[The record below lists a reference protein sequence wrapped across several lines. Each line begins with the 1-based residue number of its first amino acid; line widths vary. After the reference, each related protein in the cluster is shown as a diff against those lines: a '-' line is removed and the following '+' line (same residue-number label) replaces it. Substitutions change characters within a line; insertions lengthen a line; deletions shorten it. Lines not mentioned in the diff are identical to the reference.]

1 MEQDELLK
9 RVLMMQRLQGME
21 SEPISAED
29 PYASMEKDQLISM
42 IHFLVKREDER
53 AQENQELKDMVK
65 ELRDTHKQDIK
76 TQSNLMKSIDRL
88 TNQVADLSTQNK
100 TLQQKVNDLLSQI
113 SVGNKVRFGSTSQKG
128 TKKNTAPVQDREKD
142 KDDFDG
148 TNGAAMSSNQ
158 QADAS
163 LAEETDSAEQPQK
176 SFEYRKGMKYQTMFA
191 DNRIVHES
199 DANLLP
205 EGATIIKS
213 VYESTYEQVSYIVQ
227 HDYEMIIYKD
237 KDGIMR
243 KGYFPKVSAESENE
257 TVIDRFPGTHASCS
271 LLANLV
277 FNKYH
282 MNTPVYRE
290 MVRLLN
296 NKMNVSRNTVYNW
309 FVKGSD
315 HLKKVLPVLKEKL
328 LAKGAVVN
336 CDETWCRVKVAGKYG
351 KKYIWCMVNKEAKVA
366 VYFYDDGSRGRQVL
380 RDFLGNTEI
389 DALQS
394 DGFNVYMYLDKEL
407 VDVDHLC
414 CLAHARAKFKYA
426 QEQGKDA
433 DAEYFISNIG
443 RLYDLEEQ
451 YRLRHLTA
459 QQIQQE
465 RQGEQTSK
473 IIQKI
478 RLRLDKLLADT
489 SGMRGEL
496 MNKALNYLKSFWNQ
510 LILYVKDGRYSIDNS
525 LAERTLRPMTVE
537 RKNSLTFG
545 SHDGAE
551 VSVIYHT
558 FIETCKMCGVSTL
571 EYFKEFFNAAIKRV
585 QFQMYLRNVEREQL
599 RIISKAIMQGRTDYE
614 RSAMPLCLQRICYR

>member
-1 MEQDELLK
+1 MEKDELLK

-21 SEPISAED
+21 TEPVSAED

-65 ELRDTHKQDIK
+65 ELRDTHKQDVK

-88 TNQVADLSTQNK
+88 TSQVADLTTQNK

-128 TKKNTAPVQDREKD
+128 TKKMATPVQDREKD

-148 TNGAAMSSNQ
+148 TNGAAMSTNQ
-158 QADAS
+158 QVDA
-163 LAEETDSAEQPQK
+163 APTEETESTEQPQK
-176 SFEYRKGMKYQTMFA
+176 SFDYRKGMKYQTMFA

-199 DANLLP
+199 DVNLLP

-243 KGYFPKVSAESENE
+243 KGYFPKVCAEAENE

-351 KKYIWCMVNKEAKVA
+351 KKYIWCMVNKESKVA
-366 VYFYDDGSRGRQVL
+366 VYFYDDGSRGRKVL
-380 RDFLGNTEI
+380 RDFLGETDI

-433 DAEYFISNIG
+433 DAEYFIRNIG

-451 YRLRHLTA
+451 YRLRHLTP
-459 QQIQQE
+459 QQILQE
-465 RQGEQTSK
+465 RQGEQTAK
-473 IIQKI
+473 IIQRI
-478 RLRLDKLLADT
+478 RRRLDKLLADT
-489 SGMRGEL
+489 SGMRGDL
-496 MNKALNYLKSFWNQ
+496 MNKALNYLRSFWNQ
-510 LILYVKDGRYSIDNS
+510 LVLYLKDGRYSIDNS

-571 EYFKEFFNAAIKRV
+571 EYFKEFF
-585 QFQMYLRNVEREQL
+585 
-599 RIISKAIMQGRTDYE
+599 KAIMQGRTDYE
-614 RSAMPLCLQRICYR
+614 NMLPMTIGIKK

>member
-1 MEQDELLK
+1 MEKDELLK

-21 SEPISAED
+21 TEPVSAED

-53 AQENQELKDMVK
+53 ARENQELKDMVK
-65 ELRDTHKQDIK
+65 DLRDTHKQDVK
-76 TQSNLMKSIDRL
+76 TQSSLMKSIDRL
-88 TNQVADLSTQNK
+88 TNQVADLTTQNK

-128 TKKNTAPVQDREKD
+128 TKKKAAPVQDREKD
-142 KDDFDG
+142 QDDFDG

-158 QADAS
+158 QADTAP
-163 LAEETDSAEQPQK
+163 ADETESAGQARR

-199 DANLLP
+199 DKNLLP
-205 EGATIIKS
+205 EGATYIRSEYKS
-213 VYESTYEQVSYIVQ
+213 SYDQVSYIVQ
-227 HDYEMIIYKD
+227 HDYEIIIYKD

-309 FVKGSD
+309 FVKGSE

-380 RDFLGNTEI
+380 RDFLGETEI
-389 DALQS
+389 SALQS

-433 DAEYFISNIG
+433 DAEYFITSIG

-451 YRLRHLTA
+451 YRLRHLTP

-473 IIQKI
+473 IIQ
-478 RLRLDKLLADT
+478 RMRQRLDKLLADT
-489 SGMRGEL
+489 IGMRGYL
-496 MNKALNYLKSFWNQ
+496 MHKALNYLKSFWNQ
-510 LILYVKDGRYSIDNS
+510 LILYLKDGRYSIDNT

-545 SHDGAE
+545 SHDGVE

-571 EYFKEFFNAAIKRV
+571 EYFKEFF
-585 QFQMYLRNVEREQL
+585 
-599 RIISKAIMQGRTDYE
+599 KAIMQGRTDYE
-614 RSAMPLCLQRICYR
+614 NMLPMTIGIKNN

>member
-1 MEQDELLK
+1 MEKDELLK

-21 SEPISAED
+21 TEPISAED

-65 ELRDTHKQDIK
+65 ELRDTHKQDVK
-76 TQSNLMKSIDRL
+76 TQTNLLKSIDNL
-88 TNQVADLSTQNK
+88 TNQVADLTTQNK

-113 SVGNKVRFGSTSQKG
+113 SVGNKVRFGSKSQKG
-128 TKKNTAPVQDREKD
+128 IRKSAAPVQDREKD
-142 KDDFDG
+142 KDNFDG
-148 TNGAAMSSNQ
+148 TNGAVMSSTSQ
-158 QADAS
+158 TDTSSVDADP
-163 LAEETDSAEQPQK
+163 ESAEQTQK
-176 SFEYRKGMKYQTMFA
+176 SYKNRIGLKYQTMNA

-199 DANLLP
+199 DVNLLP

-227 HDYEMIIYKD
+227 HDYEMIVYKD
-237 KDGIMR
+237 KEGVMR
-243 KGYFPKVSAESENE
+243 KGYFPKAEESAE
-257 TVIDRFPGTHASCS
+257 IDRIPGTHASCS

-309 FVKGSD
+309 FVKGSEY
-315 HLKKVLPVLKEKL
+315 LNKVLPILKEKL
-328 LAKGAVVN
+328 LAKGSVVN

-351 KKYIWCMVNKEAKVA
+351 KKYIWCMVNKEAKIA
-366 VYFYDDGSRGRQVL
+366 VYFYDDGSRGRKVL
-380 RDFLGNTEI
+380 REFLDKTEI

-426 QEQGKDA
+426 LEQGKDEE
-433 DAEYFISNIG
+433 AEYFIRNIG

-451 YRLRHLTA
+451 YRLRHLTPE
-459 QQIQQE
+459 QIQQE
-465 RQGEQTSK
+465 RQGEKTSK
-473 IIQKI
+473 IITQI
-478 RLRLDKLLADT
+478 RQRLDKLLADGN
-489 SGMRGEL
+489 GMRGDL
-496 MNKALNYLKSFWNQ
+496 MQKALNYLRSFWDQ
-510 LILYVKDGRYSIDNS
+510 LFLYIKDGRYCIDNS

-545 SHDGAE
+545 SHAGAK

-571 EYFKEFFNAAIKRV
+571 EYFKEFF
-585 QFQMYLRNVEREQL
+585 
-599 RIISKAIMQGRTDYE
+599 KAIMQRRTDYE
-614 RSAMPLCLQRICYR
+614 NMLPMTIGIKK

>member
-1 MEQDELLK
+1 MEKDELLK

-21 SEPISAED
+21 TEPVSAED

-65 ELRDTHKQDIK
+65 ELRDTHKQDMK

-88 TNQVADLSTQNK
+88 TNQVADLTTQNK

-128 TKKNTAPVQDREKD
+128 TRKKAAPVEDREKD

-148 TNGAAMSSNQ
+148 TNGSAMSSSQ
-158 QADAS
+158 QADA
-163 LAEETDSAEQPQK
+163 APADETGSSGQTRK

-199 DANLLP
+199 DRNLLP
-205 EGATIIKS
+205 EGATYIRSEYKS
-213 VYESTYEQVSYIVQ
+213 SYDQISYIVQ
-227 HDYEMIIYKD
+227 HDYEMIVYKD
-237 KDGIMR
+237 KNGKMQ
-243 KGYFPKVSAESENE
+243 KGYFPKAEEAAA
-257 TVIDRFPGTHASCS
+257 IDRLPGTHASCS

-336 CDETWCRVKVAGKYG
+336 CDETWCRVKVSGRYG
-351 KKYIWCMVNKEAKVA
+351 KKYIWCMVNKEAKAA

-380 RDFLGNTEI
+380 RDILGKTEI
-389 DALQS
+389 GALQS

-451 YRLRHLTA
+451 YRLRHLTP

-465 RQGEQTSK
+465 RQGEQTTK

-478 RLRLDKLLADT
+478 RQRLDKLLADT
-489 SGMRGEL
+489 SGMRGDL

-510 LILYVKDGRYSIDNS
+510 LILYLKDGRYSIDNS

-571 EYFKEFFNAAIKRV
+571 EYFKEFF
-585 QFQMYLRNVEREQL
+585 
-599 RIISKAIMQGRTDYE
+599 KAIMQGRTDYE
-614 RSAMPLCLQRICYR
+614 NMLPMTIGIKK

>member
-9 RVLMMQRLQGME
+9 RVLMMRRLQGME
-21 SEPISAED
+21 TEPASAEN

-65 ELRDTHKQDIK
+65 DLRDTHKQDVK
-76 TQSNLMKSIDRL
+76 TQTNLLKSIDRL
-88 TNQVADLSTQNK
+88 TNQVADLTTQNK

-128 TKKNTAPVQDREKD
+128 TKKKAAPVQDREKD

-158 QADAS
+158 QTDAAP
-163 LAEETDSAEQPQK
+163 AEESESTDQTQK

-191 DNRIVHES
+191 DNRVLHES
-199 DANLLP
+199 DVNLLP

-380 RDFLGNTEI
+380 RDFLGKTEI

-451 YRLRHLTA
+451 YRLRHLTP
-459 QQIQQE
+459 QQILQE
-465 RQGEQTSK
+465 RQGEQTTK
-473 IIQKI
+473 IIQRI
-478 RLRLDKLLADT
+478 RQRLDKLLADT
-489 SGMRGEL
+489 SSMRGDL

-510 LILYVKDGRYSIDNS
+510 LILYLKDGRYSIDNS

-571 EYFKEFFNAAIKRV
+571 EYFKEFF
-585 QFQMYLRNVEREQL
+585 
-599 RIISKAIMQGRTDYE
+599 KAIMQGRTDYE
-614 RSAMPLCLQRICYR
+614 NMLPMTIGIKK

>member
-1 MEQDELLK
+1 MEKDELLK

-21 SEPISAED
+21 TEPISAED

-65 ELRDTHKQDIK
+65 DLRDTHKQDVK
-76 TQSNLMKSIDRL
+76 TQSDLMKSIDRL
-88 TNQVADLSTQNK
+88 TNQVADLTTQNKTLQQKVNDLLSQISVGNTHKQDVKTQTNLLKSIDRLTNQVADLTTQNK

-128 TKKNTAPVQDREKD
+128 TKKKAAPVQDREKD

-158 QADAS
+158 QTDAAP
-163 LAEETDSAEQPQK
+163 AEESESTDQTQK

-191 DNRIVHES
+191 DNRVLHES
-199 DANLLP
+199 DVNLLP

-237 KDGIMR
+237 
-243 KGYFPKVSAESENE
+243 N
-257 TVIDRFPGTHASCS
+257 IDRFPGTHASCS

-328 LAKGAVVN
+328 LAKGA
-336 CDETWCRVKVAGKYG
+336 R
-351 KKYIWCMVNKEAKVA
+351 
-366 VYFYDDGSRGRQVL
+366 
-380 RDFLGNTEI
+380 
-389 DALQS
+389 
-394 DGFNVYMYLDKEL
+394 
-407 VDVDHLC
+407 
-414 CLAHARAKFKYA
+414 
-426 QEQGKDA
+426 
-433 DAEYFISNIG
+433 
-443 RLYDLEEQ
+443 
-451 YRLRHLTA
+451 
-459 QQIQQE
+459 
-465 RQGEQTSK
+465 
-473 IIQKI
+473 
-478 RLRLDKLLADT
+478 
-489 SGMRGEL
+489 
-496 MNKALNYLKSFWNQ
+496 
-510 LILYVKDGRYSIDNS
+510 
-525 LAERTLRPMTVE
+525 
-537 RKNSLTFG
+537 
-545 SHDGAE
+545 
-551 VSVIYHT
+551 
-558 FIETCKMCGVSTL
+558 
-571 EYFKEFFNAAIKRV
+571 
-585 QFQMYLRNVEREQL
+585 
-599 RIISKAIMQGRTDYE
+599 
-614 RSAMPLCLQRICYR
+614 

>member
-1 MEQDELLK
+1 MEKDELLK

-21 SEPISAED
+21 SKPVSAED

-53 AQENQELKDMVK
+53 AQEVQELKDMIRELKDTHKEDVKTRQSLLKAIDDLTRRLADSDAENK
-65 ELRDTHKQDIK
+65 ELRQEIK
-76 TQSNLMKSIDRL
+76 N
-88 TNQVADLSTQNK
+88 
-100 TLQQKVNDLLSQI
+100 LLSRI
-113 SVGNKVRFGSTSQKG
+113 SVSNKVRFGSTSQKG
-128 TKKNTAPVQDREKD
+128 TKKKSELVQDREKD
-142 KDDFDG
+142 KDEFDG

-158 QADAS
+158 QADAAP
-163 LAEETDSAEQPQK
+163 AEETEPAEQTQK
-176 SFEYRKGMKYQTMFA
+176 SFDYRKGMKYQTMFA

-199 DANLLP
+199 DVNLLP

-237 KDGIMR
+237 KNGKIR
-243 KGYFPKVSAESENE
+243 KGYFPKVSAETENG
-257 TVIDRFPGTHASCS
+257 TAIDRFPGTHASCS

-309 FVKGSD
+309 FRKGSY

-336 CDETWCRVKVAGKYG
+336 CDETWCRVKVNGKYG

-366 VYFYDDGSRGRQVL
+366 VYFYDDGSRGRKVL
-380 RDFLGNTEI
+380 RDFLGDTEI
-389 DALQS
+389 NALQS

-426 QEQGKDA
+426 LEQGKDK
-433 DAEYFISNIG
+433 DAEFFIRLIG
-443 RLYDLEEQ
+443 WLYDQEEQ
-451 YRLRHLTA
+451 YRLRHLTSK
-459 QQIQQE
+459 QILQE
-465 RQGEQTSK
+465 RQGEKTTK
-473 IIQKI
+473 IVNQI
-478 RLRLDKLLADT
+478 RQRLDKLLAEGN
-489 SGMRGEL
+489 GMRGDL
-496 MNKALNYLKSFWNQ
+496 MIKALNYLNHFWNQ
-510 LILYVKDGRYSIDNS
+510 LILYLKDGRYSIDNS

-537 RKNSLTFG
+537 RKNSLAFG
-545 SHDGAE
+545 SHKGAE

-571 EYFKEFFNAAIKRV
+571 EYFKELF
-585 QFQMYLRNVEREQL
+585 
-599 RIISKAIMQGRTDYE
+599 KAIMLGRTDYE
-614 RSAMPLCLQRICYR
+614 NMLPMTIGIKKQ

>member
-1 MEQDELLK
+1 MKKDELLK

-21 SEPISAED
+21 TEPVSAED

-65 ELRDTHKQDIK
+65 ELRDTHKQDVK
-76 TQSNLMKSIDRL
+76 TQTNLLKSIDNL
-88 TNQVADLSTQNK
+88 TSQVADLTTQNK

-113 SVGNKVRFGSTSQKG
+113 SVGNKVRFGSKSQKG
-128 TKKNTAPVQDREKD
+128 IKKNAAPAQDRDKD

-148 TNGAAMSSNQ
+148 TNGAAISTTS
-158 QADAS
+158 QADTTSAD
-163 LAEETDSAEQPQK
+163 ADPEPAEQTQK
-176 SFEYRKGMKYQTMFA
+176 CYENRKGLKYQTMNA

-199 DANLLP
+199 DINLLP
-205 EGATIIKS
+205 EGSTVIKS

-227 HDYEMIIYKD
+227 YDYEMIIYKD
-237 KDGIMR
+237 KDGVMR
-243 KGYFPKVSAESENE
+243 KGYFPKAEESAE
-257 TVIDRFPGTHASCS
+257 IDRIPGTHASCS

-309 FVKGSD
+309 FVKGSEY
-315 HLKKVLPVLKEKL
+315 LNKVLPILKEKL

-336 CDETWCRVKVAGKYG
+336 CDETWCRVKVAGRYG
-351 KKYIWCMVNKEAKVA
+351 KKYIWCMVNKEAKIA

-380 RDFLGNTEI
+380 RDFLDKTEI

-426 QEQGKDA
+426 LEQGKDEE
-433 DAEYFISNIG
+433 AEYFVRNIG

-451 YRLRHLTA
+451 YRLRHLTPE
-459 QQIQQE
+459 QIQQE
-465 RQGEQTSK
+465 RQGEKTSK
-473 IIQKI
+473 IICQI
-478 RLRLDKLLADT
+478 RQRLDKLLADGN
-489 SGMRGEL
+489 GMRGDL
-496 MNKALNYLKSFWNQ
+496 MQKALNYLKSFWDQ
-510 LILYVKDGRYSIDNS
+510 LILYLKDGRYCIDRSALPLGSSKNS
-525 LAERTLRPMTVE
+525 LAL
-537 RKNSLTFG
+537 
-545 SHDGAE
+545 
-551 VSVIYHT
+551 
-558 FIETCKMCGVSTL
+558 
-571 EYFKEFFNAAIKRV
+571 
-585 QFQMYLRNVEREQL
+585 
-599 RIISKAIMQGRTDYE
+599 
-614 RSAMPLCLQRICYR
+614 

>member
-1 MEQDELLK
+1 MEKDELLK

-21 SEPISAED
+21 TEPVSAED

-65 ELRDTHKQDIK
+65 DLRDTHKQDVK
-76 TQSNLMKSIDRL
+76 TQSSLMKSIDRL
-88 TNQVADLSTQNK
+88 TNQVADLTTQNK

-128 TKKNTAPVQDREKD
+128 TKKKAAPVQDREKD

-158 QADAS
+158 QADTAP
-163 LAEETDSAEQPQK
+163 ADETGSAEQPQK

-199 DANLLP
+199 DVNLLP
-205 EGATIIKS
+205 EGATYIRSEYKS
-213 VYESTYEQVSYIVQ
+213 SFDQVSYIVQ
-227 HDYEMIIYKD
+227 HDYEIIIYKD
-237 KDGIMR
+237 KNGDMQ
-243 KGYFPKVSAESENE
+243 KGYFPKVSAETENE

-309 FVKGSD
+309 FVKGSE

-380 RDFLGNTEI
+380 RDFLGETEI
-389 DALQS
+389 SALQS

-433 DAEYFISNIG
+433 DAEYFITSIG

-451 YRLRHLTA
+451 YRLRHLTP

-473 IIQKI
+473 IIQEM
-478 RLRLDKLLADT
+478 RQRLDKLLADT
-489 SGMRGEL
+489 IGMRGYL
-496 MNKALNYLKSFWNQ
+496 MHKALNYLKSFWNQ
-510 LILYVKDGRYSIDNS
+510 LILYLKDGRYSIDNT

-571 EYFKEFFNAAIKRV
+571 EYFKEFF
-585 QFQMYLRNVEREQL
+585 
-599 RIISKAIMQGRTDYE
+599 KAIMQGRTDYE
-614 RSAMPLCLQRICYR
+614 NMLPMTIGIKNN

>member
-1 MEQDELLK
+1 
-9 RVLMMQRLQGME
+9 
-21 SEPISAED
+21 
-29 PYASMEKDQLISM
+29 
-42 IHFLVKREDER
+42 
-53 AQENQELKDMVK
+53 MVK
-65 ELRDTHKQDIK
+65 DLRDTHKQDVK
-76 TQSNLMKSIDRL
+76 TQSSLMKSIDRL
-88 TNQVADLSTQNK
+88 TNQVADLTTQNK

-128 TKKNTAPVQDREKD
+128 TKKKAAPVQDREKD
-142 KDDFDG
+142 QDDFDG

-158 QADAS
+158 QADTAP
-163 LAEETDSAEQPQK
+163 ADETESAGQARR

-191 DNRIVHES
+191 DDRIVHES
-199 DANLLP
+199 DKNLLP
-205 EGATIIKS
+205 EGATYIRSEYKS
-213 VYESTYEQVSYIVQ
+213 SYDQVSYIVQ
-227 HDYEMIIYKD
+227 HDYEIIIYKD

-257 TVIDRFPGTHASCS
+257 TVMDRFPGTHASCS

-309 FVKGSD
+309 FVKGSE

-380 RDFLGNTEI
+380 RDFLGETEI
-389 DALQS
+389 SALQS

-433 DAEYFISNIG
+433 DAEYFITSIG

-451 YRLRHLTA
+451 YRLRHLTP

-473 IIQKI
+473 IIQ
-478 RLRLDKLLADT
+478 RMRQRLDKLLADT
-489 SGMRGEL
+489 IGMRGYL
-496 MNKALNYLKSFWNQ
+496 MHKALNYLKSFWNQ
-510 LILYVKDGRYSIDNS
+510 LILYLKDGRYSIDNT

-545 SHDGAE
+545 SHDGVE

-571 EYFKEFFNAAIKRV
+571 EYFKEFF
-585 QFQMYLRNVEREQL
+585 
-599 RIISKAIMQGRTDYE
+599 KAIMQGRTDYE
-614 RSAMPLCLQRICYR
+614 RSACRLLPSGRKNMLPMTIGIKNN

>member
-1 MEQDELLK
+1 MEKDELLK

-21 SEPISAED
+21 TEPVSAED

-42 IHFLVKREDER
+42 IHFLVRREDER

-65 ELRDTHKQDIK
+65 ELRDTHKQDVK
-76 TQSNLMKSIDRL
+76 TQTNLLKSIDKL
-88 TNQVADLSTQNK
+88 TNQVADLTTQNK

-128 TKKNTAPVQDREKD
+128 TKKKAAPVQDREKD

-148 TNGAAMSSNQ
+148 TNGATMSSTSQ
-158 QADAS
+158 TDTSSADADP
-163 LAEETDSAEQPQK
+163 ESAEQTQK
-176 SFEYRKGMKYQTMFA
+176 SFGYRKGMKYQTMFA

-199 DANLLP
+199 DVNLLP
-205 EGATIIKS
+205 EGATVIKS

-351 KKYIWCMVNKEAKVA
+351 KKYIWCMVNKDAKVA
-366 VYFYDDGSRGRQVL
+366 VYFYDDGSRGRKVL
-380 RDFLGNTEI
+380 RDFLGETEI

-433 DAEYFISNIG
+433 DAEYFIRNIG

-451 YRLRHLTA
+451 YRMRHLTPK
-459 QQIQQE
+459 QIRQE
-465 RQGEQTSK
+465 RQGEMTCK
-473 IIQKI
+473 IISQV
-478 RLRLDKLLADT
+478 RQRLDKLLADGN
-489 SGMRGEL
+489 GMRGDL
-496 MNKALNYLKSFWNQ
+496 MQKALNYLKSFWDQ
-510 LILYVKDGRYSIDNS
+510 LFLYIKDGRYCIDNS

-545 SHDGAE
+545 SHAGAK

-558 FIETCKMCGVSTL
+558 FIETCKMCGISTL
-571 EYFKEFFNAAIKRV
+571 EYFKEFF
-585 QFQMYLRNVEREQL
+585 
-599 RIISKAIMQGRTDYE
+599 KAIMQGRTDYE
-614 RSAMPLCLQRICYR
+614 NLLPMTIGIKK

>member
-21 SEPISAED
+21 TEPISAED

-42 IHFLVKREDER
+42 IHFLVKREEER
-53 AQENQELKDMVK
+53 VQENQELKDMVR
-65 ELRDTHKQDIK
+65 ELRETRE
-76 TQSNLMKSIDRL
+76 SLMRS
-88 TNQVADLSTQNK
+88 V
-100 TLQQKVNDLLSQI
+100 DLLSKQLADSSNEKAALLQKIDDLMSMI
-113 SVGNKVRFGSTSQKG
+113 SVSNKVRFGSTSQKG
-128 TKKNTAPVQDREKD
+128 TKKKAAPVHDRDKD

-148 TNGAAMSSNQ
+148 TNGATMSSNQ
-158 QADAS
+158 QVDTTP
-163 LAEETDSAEQPQK
+163 AEETESTEQTQK
-176 SFEYRKGMKYQTMFA
+176 SFEYRKGMKYQTMNA
-191 DNRIVHES
+191 DNHIVHES
-199 DANLLP
+199 DRNLLP

-227 HDYEMIIYKD
+227 HDYEMITYKD
-237 KDGIMR
+237 KDGVMR
-243 KGYFPKVSAESENE
+243 KGYFPKADESA
-257 TVIDRFPGTHASCS
+257 VIDRIPGTHASCS

-290 MVRLLN
+290 MERMLN
-296 NKMNVSRNTVYNW
+296 NRMNMSRNTVYNW
-309 FVKGSD
+309 FVKGSEY
-315 HLKKVLPVLKEKL
+315 LNKVLPILKEKL

-380 RDFLGNTEI
+380 RDFLDKTEI

-394 DGFNVYMYLDKEL
+394 DGFRSSSARLLPEGRKNVYMYLDKEL

-426 QEQGKDA
+426 YEQGKDE
-433 DAEYFISNIG
+433 DAEYFIRNIG

-451 YRLRHLTA
+451 YRFSRLTPE
-459 QQIQQE
+459 QIRQE
-465 RQGEQTSK
+465 RQGERTAK
-473 IIQKI
+473 IIRQI
-478 RLRLDKLLADT
+478 RHRLDKLLADGN
-489 SGMRGEL
+489 GMRGDL
-496 MNKALNYLKSFWNQ
+496 MQKALNYLRSFWDQ
-510 LILYVKDGRYSIDNS
+510 LFLYLKDGRYCIDRSALPLGSSKNS

-545 SHDGAE
+545 SHAGAKC
-551 VSVIYHT
+551 VS
-558 FIETCKMCGVSTL
+558 
-571 EYFKEFFNAAIKRV
+571 
-585 QFQMYLRNVEREQL
+585 YLSHV
-599 RIISKAIMQGRTDYE
+599 Y
-614 RSAMPLCLQRICYR
+614 

>member
-1 MEQDELLK
+1 MEKDELLK

-21 SEPISAED
+21 TEPISAED

-128 TKKNTAPVQDREKD
+128 TKKKAAPVQDREKD

-148 TNGAAMSSNQ
+148 TNGAAMSSNS
-158 QADAS
+158 QADA
-163 LAEETDSAEQPQK
+163 AHVEESESAEQTQK

-191 DNRIVHES
+191 DNRVLHES
-199 DANLLP
+199 DVNLLP

-243 KGYFPKVSAESENE
+243 KGYFPKAEESAE
-257 TVIDRFPGTHASCS
+257 IDRIPGTHASCS

-309 FVKGSD
+309 FVKGSEY
-315 HLKKVLPVLKEKL
+315 LNKVLPILKEKL
-328 LAKGAVVN
+328 LVKGAVVN

-351 KKYIWCMVNKEAKVA
+351 KKYIWCMVNKEAKIA
-366 VYFYDDGSRGRQVL
+366 VYFYDDGSRGRKVL
-380 RDFLGNTEI
+380 REFLDKTEI

-426 QEQGKDA
+426 LEQGKDEE
-433 DAEYFISNIG
+433 AEYFIRNIG

-451 YRLRHLTA
+451 YRLRHLTPE
-459 QQIQQE
+459 QIQQE
-465 RQGEQTSK
+465 RQGEKTSK
-473 IIQKI
+473 IITQI
-478 RLRLDKLLADT
+478 RQRLDKLLADGN
-489 SGMRGEL
+489 GMRGDL
-496 MNKALNYLKSFWNQ
+496 MQKALNYLKSFWDQ
-510 LILYVKDGRYSIDNS
+510 LFLYIKDGRYCIDNS

-545 SHDGAE
+545 SHAGAK

-571 EYFKEFFNAAIKRV
+571 EYFKEFF
-585 QFQMYLRNVEREQL
+585 
-599 RIISKAIMQGRTDYE
+599 KAIMQGRTDYE
-614 RSAMPLCLQRICYR
+614 NMLPMTIGIKKY

>member
-1 MEQDELLK
+1 MEKDELLK

-21 SEPISAED
+21 TEPVSAED

-53 AQENQELKDMVK
+53 AQENQELKDMVRD
-65 ELRDTHKQDIK
+65 LRDTHKQDVK
-76 TQSNLMKSIDRL
+76 TQSCLMKSIDRL
-88 TNQVADLSTQNK
+88 TNQVADLTTQNK
-100 TLQQKVNDLLSQI
+100 ALQQKVNDLLSQI

-128 TKKNTAPVQDREKD
+128 TKKKAAPVQDRDKD
-142 KDDFDG
+142 KDEFDG
-148 TNGAAMSSNQ
+148 TNGAVMSSNAQ
-158 QADAS
+158 VDTTPT
-163 LAEETDSAEQPQK
+163 EETESSEQTQK

-199 DANLLP
+199 DVNLLP
-205 EGATIIKS
+205 EGATVIKS

-243 KGYFPKVSAESENE
+243 KGYFPKVSAETEDE

-315 HLKKVLPVLKEKL
+315 QLKKVLPVLKEKL

-336 CDETWCRVKVAGKYG
+336 CDETWCRVKVNGKYG
-351 KKYIWCMVNKEAKVA
+351 KKYIWGMVNQEAKVA
-366 VYFYDDGSRGRQVL
+366 VYFYDDGSRGRKVL
-380 RDFLGNTEI
+380 RDFLGDTEI

-394 DGFNVYMYLDKEL
+394 DGFNVYMYLDNEL
-407 VDVDHLC
+407 IDVDHLC

-426 QEQGKDA
+426 LEQGNDEE
-433 DAEYFISNIG
+433 AEYFLRVIAI
-443 RLYDLEEQ
+443 LYEMEEE
-451 YRLRHLTA
+451 YRLKHLTPE
-459 QQIQQE
+459 QIRQE
-465 RQGEQTSK
+465 RQGAKTTK
-473 IIQKI
+473 IIQQL
-478 RLRLDKLLADT
+478 RQRLDKLLADT
-489 SGMRGEL
+489 SGMRGNL
-496 MNKALNYLKSFWNQ
+496 MQGALTYLNKFWDQFFLYL
-510 LILYVKDGRYSIDNS
+510 KDGRYNIDNS
-525 LAERTLRPMTVE
+525 LAERMLRPMTVE
-537 RKNSLTFG
+537 RKNSLAFG
-545 SHDGAE
+545 SHAGVE

-571 EYFKEFFNAAIKRV
+571 EYFKQFF
-585 QFQMYLRNVEREQL
+585 
-599 RIISKAIMQGRTDYE
+599 KAIMQGRTDYE
-614 RSAMPLCLQRICYR
+614 NMLPMTIGIKKL

>member
-1 MEQDELLK
+1 
-9 RVLMMQRLQGME
+9 
-21 SEPISAED
+21 
-29 PYASMEKDQLISM
+29 
-42 IHFLVKREDER
+42 
-53 AQENQELKDMVK
+53 MVRD
-65 ELRDTHKQDIK
+65 LRDTHKQDVK
-76 TQSNLMKSIDRL
+76 TQTNIDKL
-88 TNQVADLSTQNK
+88 TNQVADLTTQNK

-128 TKKNTAPVQDREKD
+128 TKKKAAPVQDREKD

-148 TNGAAMSSNQ
+148 TNGTAMSSNT
-158 QADAS
+158 QADVT
-163 LAEETDSAEQPQK
+163 LTEETESTEQTQK

-191 DNRIVHES
+191 DNRVLHES
-199 DANLLP
+199 DVNLLP
-205 EGATIIKS
+205 EGATVIKS

-243 KGYFPKVSAESENE
+243 KGYFPKAEESAE
-257 TVIDRFPGTHASCS
+257 IDRIPGTHASCS

-309 FVKGSD
+309 FVKGSEY
-315 HLKKVLPVLKEKL
+315 LNKVLPILKEKL
-328 LAKGAVVN
+328 LVKGAVVN

-351 KKYIWCMVNKEAKVA
+351 KKYIWCMVNKEAKIA
-366 VYFYDDGSRGRQVL
+366 VYFYDDGSRGRKVL
-380 RDFLGNTEI
+380 REFLDKTEI

-426 QEQGKDA
+426 LEQGKDEE
-433 DAEYFISNIG
+433 AEYFIRNIG

-451 YRLRHLTA
+451 YRLRHLTPE
-459 QQIQQE
+459 QIRLE
-465 RQGEQTSK
+465 RRGEKTSK
-473 IIQKI
+473 IISQI
-478 RLRLDKLLADT
+478 RQQLDKLLADGN
-489 SGMRGEL
+489 GMRGDL
-496 MNKALNYLKSFWNQ
+496 MQKALNYLKSFWDQ
-510 LILYVKDGRYSIDNS
+510 LFLYIKDGRYCIDNS

-545 SHDGAE
+545 SHAGAK

-571 EYFKEFFNAAIKRV
+571 EYFKEFFNAAIKRE
-585 QFQMYLRNVEREQL
+585 QFQMHL
-599 RIISKAIMQGRTDYE
+599 
-614 RSAMPLCLQRICYR
+614 

>member
-21 SEPISAED
+21 TEPISAED
-29 PYASMEKDQLISM
+29 PYASMDKDQLVSM

-53 AQENQELKDMVK
+53 AQENRELKDMVK
-65 ELRDTHKQDIK
+65 ELRDTHKQDVK
-76 TQSNLMKSIDRL
+76 TQTNLMKSIDKL
-88 TNQVADLSTQNK
+88 TNQVADLTTQNK
-100 TLQQKVNDLLSQI
+100 SLQQKVNDLLSQI
-113 SVGNKVRFGSTSQKG
+113 SVGNKVRFGSKSQKG
-128 TKKNTAPVQDREKD
+128 IRKNAAPVQDREKD

-148 TNGAAMSSNQ
+148 TNGAAISSAS
-158 QADAS
+158 QAGTVS
-163 LAEETDSAEQPQK
+163 TDSEPADQTQK
-176 SFEYRKGMKYQTMFA
+176 SYENRIGLKYQTMNA

-199 DANLLP
+199 DVTLLP
-205 EGATIIKS
+205 AGSTVIKS
-213 VYESTYEQVSYIVQ
+213 VFESTYEQVSYIVQ

-237 KDGIMR
+237 KDGVMR
-243 KGYFPKVSAESENE
+243 KGYFPKAEESAE
-257 TVIDRFPGTHASCS
+257 IDRIPGTHASCS

-309 FVKGSD
+309 FAKGSEY
-315 HLKKVLPVLKEKL
+315 LKKVLPILKERL

-366 VYFYDDGSRGRQVL
+366 VYFYDDGKRGRKVL
-380 RDFLGNTEI
+380 RDFLGETQI

-394 DGFNVYMYLDKEL
+394 DGFNVYMYLDNEF
-407 VDVDHLC
+407 VDIDHLC

-426 QEQGKDA
+426 LEQGKDE
-433 DAEYFISNIG
+433 DAEYFIRNIG

-451 YRLRHLTA
+451 YRMRHLTPE
-459 QQIQQE
+459 QIQQE
-465 RQGEQTSK
+465 RQGERTSK
-473 IIQKI
+473 IICQI
-478 RLRLDKLLADT
+478 RQRLDKLLADS
-489 SGMRGEL
+489 SGMRGDL
-496 MNKALNYLKSFWNQ
+496 MQKALNYLKSFWDQ
-510 LILYVKDGRYSIDNS
+510 LFLYIKDGRYCIDNS

-537 RKNSLTFG
+537 RKNSLGFG
-545 SHDGAE
+545 SHAGVE

-571 EYFKEFFNAAIKRV
+571 EYFKEFFT
-585 QFQMYLRNVEREQL
+585 
-599 RIISKAIMQGRTDYE
+599 AIMQGRTDYE
-614 RSAMPLCLQRICYR
+614 NMLPMTIGIKI

>member
-21 SEPISAED
+21 TEPISAED

-65 ELRDTHKQDIK
+65 DLRDTHKQDVK
-76 TQSNLMKSIDRL
+76 TQTNLLKSIDRL
-88 TNQVADLSTQNK
+88 TNQVADLTTQNK

-571 EYFKEFFNAAIKRV
+571 EYFKEFF
-585 QFQMYLRNVEREQL
+585 
-599 RIISKAIMQGRTDYE
+599 KAIMQGRTDYE
-614 RSAMPLCLQRICYR
+614 NLLPMTIGIKK

>member
-309 FVKGSD
+309 CVKGSD

-571 EYFKEFFNAAIKRV
+571 EYFKEFF
-585 QFQMYLRNVEREQL
+585 
-599 RIISKAIMQGRTDYE
+599 KAIMQGRTDYE
-614 RSAMPLCLQRICYR
+614 NLLPMTIGIKK

>member
-1 MEQDELLK
+1 M
-9 RVLMMQRLQGME
+9 
-21 SEPISAED
+21 
-29 PYASMEKDQLISM
+29 
-42 IHFLVKREDER
+42 
-53 AQENQELKDMVK
+53 
-65 ELRDTHKQDIK
+65 
-76 TQSNLMKSIDRL
+76 
-88 TNQVADLSTQNK
+88 
-100 TLQQKVNDLLSQI
+100 SQI

-128 TKKNTAPVQDREKD
+128 TKKKAAPVQDREKD

-148 TNGAAMSSNQ
+148 TNGTAMSSNT
-158 QADAS
+158 QADVT
-163 LAEETDSAEQPQK
+163 LTEETESTEQTQK

-191 DNRIVHES
+191 DNRVLHES
-199 DANLLP
+199 DVNLLP
-205 EGATIIKS
+205 EGSTVIKS

-243 KGYFPKVSAESENE
+243 KGYFPKAEESAE
-257 TVIDRFPGTHASCS
+257 IDRIPGTHASCS

-309 FVKGSD
+309 FVKGSEY
-315 HLKKVLPVLKEKL
+315 LNKVLPILKEKL
-328 LAKGAVVN
+328 LVKGAVVN

-351 KKYIWCMVNKEAKVA
+351 KKYIWCMVNKEAKIA
-366 VYFYDDGSRGRQVL
+366 VYFYDDGSRGRKVL
-380 RDFLGNTEI
+380 REFLDKTEI

-426 QEQGKDA
+426 LDQGKDEE
-433 DAEYFISNIG
+433 AEYFIRNIG

-451 YRLRHLTA
+451 YRLRHLTP

-465 RQGEQTSK
+465 RQGEQTTK

-478 RLRLDKLLADT
+478 RQRLDKLLADT
-489 SGMRGEL
+489 SGMRGDL

-510 LILYVKDGRYSIDNS
+510 LILYHS

-537 RKNSLTFG
+537 RKRSISDRLLPKGRKNSLTFG
-545 SHDGAE
+545 SHAGAK

-571 EYFKEFFNAAIKRV
+571 EYFKEFFNAAIKRE
-585 QFQMYLRNVEREQL
+585 QFQMHL
-599 RIISKAIMQGRTDYE
+599 
-614 RSAMPLCLQRICYR
+614 

>member
-1 MEQDELLK
+1 MEKDELLK

-21 SEPISAED
+21 TEPISAED

-65 ELRDTHKQDIK
+65 ELRDTHKQDVK
-76 TQSNLMKSIDRL
+76 TQTNLLKSIDNL
-88 TNQVADLSTQNK
+88 TSQVADLTTQNK

-113 SVGNKVRFGSTSQKG
+113 SVGNKVRFGSKSQKG
-128 TKKNTAPVQDREKD
+128 IKKNTPVQDREKD

-148 TNGAAMSSNQ
+148 TNGTAISFASQSDTASVD
-158 QADAS
+158 ADP
-163 LAEETDSAEQPQK
+163 EPAEQTQK
-176 SFEYRKGMKYQTMFA
+176 SYENRKGLKYQTLNA

-199 DANLLP
+199 DVNLLP
-205 EGATIIKS
+205 EGSSVIKS
-213 VYESTYEQVSYIVQ
+213 VFESTYEQVSYIVQ

-237 KDGIMR
+237 KDGVMR
-243 KGYFPKVSAESENE
+243 KGYFPKAEESAE
-257 TVIDRFPGTHASCS
+257 IDRIPGTHASCS

-309 FVKGSD
+309 FVKGSEY
-315 HLKKVLPVLKEKL
+315 LNKVLPILKEKL

-351 KKYIWCMVNKEAKVA
+351 KKYIWCMVNKEAKIA

-380 RDFLGNTEI
+380 RDFLDKTEI

-426 QEQGKDA
+426 LEQGKDEE
-433 DAEYFISNIG
+433 AEYFIRNIG

-451 YRLRHLTA
+451 YRLRHLTPE
-459 QQIQQE
+459 QILQE
-465 RQGEQTSK
+465 RQGEKTSK
-473 IIQKI
+473 IISQI
-478 RLRLDKLLADT
+478 RQRLDKLLADGN
-489 SGMRGEL
+489 GMRGDL
-496 MNKALNYLKSFWNQ
+496 MQKALNYLKSFWDQ
-510 LILYVKDGRYSIDNS
+510 LILYLKDGRYCIDNS

-545 SHDGAE
+545 SHAGAK

-571 EYFKEFFNAAIKRV
+571 EYFKEFF
-585 QFQMYLRNVEREQL
+585 
-599 RIISKAIMQGRTDYE
+599 KAIMQGRTDYE
-614 RSAMPLCLQRICYR
+614 NMLPMTIGIKK